1 MYVGNLSY
9 DVKYRDLIE
18 FMRGGG
24 WGRFSGLL
32 VAFLVVVVAVMVVV
46 RQVGVRIGIG
56 PLEVRGFGDGG
67 GVKARGWMASSVTP
81 QRTQHPDVPW
91 RSRFGHGRS
100 SGGRCSFIFP
110 VFEGP

>member
-32 VAFLVVVVAVMVVV
+32 VAFLVVVVAVMVMVVV
-46 RQVGVRIGIG
+46 RRVVVRIGIG
-56 PLEVRGFGDGG
+56 PLEVRGFGDG
-67 GVKARGWMASSVTP
+67 VKGPGQMASFRSLP
-81 QRTQHPDVPW
+81 SAPSIRMSLW
-91 RSRFGHGRS
+91 RSRVWAWTNKWGEMQFHF
-100 SGGRCSFIFP
+100 SGF
-110 VFEGP
+110 

>member
-32 VAFLVVVVAVMVVV
+32 VAFLVVVVPVMVVV
-46 RQVGVRIGIG
+46 RQVVVRIGIG
-56 PLEVRGFGDGG
+56 PLEVRGFGDG
-67 GVKARGWMASSVTP
+67 VKARGQMASSVTP
-81 QRTQHPDVPW
+81 RRTRHSDVPW
-91 RSRFGHGRS
+91 RSRVWAWAIKWGEMQ
-100 SGGRCSFIFP
+100 FP
-110 VFEGP
+110 FSVFEGP

>member
-24 WGRFSGLL
+24 WGRFSGL
-32 VAFLVVVVAVMVVV
+32 VVFFSC
-46 RQVGVRIGIG
+46 GDS
-56 PLEVRGFGDGG
+56 GDGWLCGASG
-67 GVKARGWMASSVTP
+67 GRPVWNWPPGGKRVWRRRRSEGPGQMASSVTP

-91 RSRFGHGRS
+91 RSRVWAWAIEWGELQFPF
-100 SGGRCSFIFP
+100 SGF
-110 VFEGP
+110 